1 MKLSIQGRQVL
12 ETIGAIHYSRKELV
26 RMKESLQLKVGVPVR
41 EEVGLVEQISQVQ
54 QLSKTF
60 RILGR

>member
-1 MKLSIQGRQVL
+1 
-12 ETIGAIHYSRKELV
+12 
-26 RMKESLQLKVGVPVR
+26 MKESLQLKVGVPVR